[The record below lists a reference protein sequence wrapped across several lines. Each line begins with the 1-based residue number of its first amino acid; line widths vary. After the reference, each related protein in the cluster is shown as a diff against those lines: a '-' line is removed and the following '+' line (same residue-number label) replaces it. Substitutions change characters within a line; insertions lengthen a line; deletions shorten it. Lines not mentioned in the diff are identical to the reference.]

1 MNLPPLSY
9 VWELYQVRHIIT
21 YTHTVLLLLFQNAQQ
36 GAAGVRGPDLPP
48 HTEYNLISQGYRKKY
63 LKEDEEVARRFLQE
77 LLTQNT

>member
-1 MNLPPLSY
+1 MNLPPLNY
-9 VWELYQVRHIIT
+9 VWSCTRCATLLH
-21 YTHTVLLLLFQNAQQ
+21 THTVLLLLFQNAQQ

-48 HTEYNLISQGYRKKY
+48 HTEYSLISQGYRKKH